1 MNQLEDLLKCALCKE
16 TFNGLPI
23 ILSCCQETICHQHL
37 IDKSKSEEKKKK
49 FECTLCKTSHNID
62 KNKLF
67 TVNKLAGKLLNLEND
82 FGDVYVKAKKE
93 IESLESTLNKVNDFI
108 NDPKN
113 YIYETVSKLK
123 RDVDLRREKLKEKI
137 DEISNQMI
145 EKLDNYQKEC
155 YENIANIK
163 LEEKTKGVLD
173 EIKKNL
179 EEWTKDDKRIL
190 VVSNDLKIKEIHSK
204 AILFD
209 TRLFKLLKD
218 LKIELTMNKVWTL
231 YINKEN
237 ENNPKEFMKELIQ
250 FDG

>member
-1 MNQLEDLLKCALCKE
+1 MNQLEDLLKCAMCKE

-37 IDKSKSEEKKKK
+37 MDKSKSEEKKKK
-49 FECTLCKTSHNID
+49 FQCTLCKTFHNID
-62 KNKLF
+62 NNKIF

-113 YIYETVSKLK
+113 YIFETVSKLK

-137 DEISNQMI
+137 DEISNEMI
-145 EKLDNYQKEC
+145 EKLDSYQKEC
-155 YENIANIK
+155 YENIVNIN
-163 LEEKTKGVLD
+163 LEEKTKGMLD

-190 VVSNDLKIKEIHSK
+190 VVSNDSKIKEIHTN
-204 AILFD
+204 AIELD
-209 TRLFKLLKD
+209 TKLFKLLKD
-218 LKIELTMNKVWTL
+218 LKIELTMNKVWT
-231 YINKEN
+231 YKEN
-237 ENNPKEFMKELIQ
+237 ENISKEFMKELIQ